1 MEKKHHISKAKD
13 KYKKGEDITIC
24 LIENDGVIYKGK
36 FYSDCMLEPW
46 NEKAA
51 ICIEVDDFLHLFT
64 PNGSFASAIRLDTGL
79 KHNKKLYVGFL
90 DD

>member
-1 MEKKHHISKAKD
+1 MKNKHHITKAKE

-24 LIENDGVIYKGK
+24 LIEDDGVIYKGR

-46 NEKAA
+46 NGKAA
-51 ICIEVDDFLHLFT
+51 ICIEIDGFLHLFT
-64 PNGSFASAIRLDTGL
+64 PNGNFATAIRLDAGQ
-79 KHNKKLYVGFL
+79 KHNKKLYIGFL